1 MDTFKKNNLNMLDLL
16 DEILLII
23 FNKLN
28 TIDTLYSL
36 VDVNERFNRLVFNA
50 LHIHNLDTT
59 NMVIRSYYDRRFS
72 IDDNILS
79 KICEKILPRIYH
91 QLNELI
97 VEQNSVKHI
106 FRTGNYPQ
114 LDSLSLIDFQKE
126 ILFQYLTGNRIL
138 HHLLTQQIQHLNID
152 VSYDPNSKGS
162 KILSSIFALIL
173 FKCQRLINL
182 NICQLFCDRK
192 APIRISKF
200 PSTSC
205 TSSTLIK
212 VKVNVATFD
221 DCLYLLDGRLEHLST
236 LIIDVKKISFNF
248 SDKNKKKLPEL
259 KCFSLTPMKDTF
271 HYEDQIVPLL
281 CRMIN
286 LKELTLFLPKATKDK
301 HLIFLM
307 RLGQYDP
314 LVYTIDDVTRYA
326 FAVADILNLQP
337 AAQLYGFIIILDFT
351 NIRLQHI
358 RQFTPGRV
366 RRYVDC
372 WEKMYPVYLRQIH
385 FYNYPSIFG
394 PILHLF
400 RFFHCRNINDRMFF
414 HSRTSNDSM
423 KKSLH
428 KYIDPSL
435 LPNEYGGELDSVE
448 SEMNKSFIQW
458 TRQHNDCLIELEQC
472 GVDLKEVS

>member
-28 TIDTLYSL
+28 TIDALYSL

-50 LHIHNLDTT
+50 LHIHNLDTI

-106 FRTGNYPQ
+106 FRTGN
-114 LDSLSLIDFQKE
+114 
-126 ILFQYLTGNRIL
+126 RIL

-152 VSYDPNSKGS
+152 VSYDPKSKGS

-212 VKVNVATFD
+212 VKVNVTTFD

-236 LIIDVKKISFNF
+236 LIIDAKKISFNF

-259 KCFSLTPMKDTF
+259 KCFSLTSMKDTF

-286 LKELTLFLPKATKDK
+286 LKELTLFVSVL
-301 HLIFLM
+301 
-307 RLGQYDP
+307 
-314 LVYTIDDVTRYA
+314 
-326 FAVADILNLQP
+326 
-337 AAQLYGFIIILDFT
+337 
-351 NIRLQHI
+351 
-358 RQFTPGRV
+358 
-366 RRYVDC
+366 
-372 WEKMYPVYLRQIH
+372 
-385 FYNYPSIFG
+385 PSINTTVVNEDKN
-394 PILHLF
+394 IKVHLP
-400 RFFHCRNINDRMFF
+400 
-414 HSRTSNDSM
+414 SNED
-423 KKSLH
+423 
-428 KYIDPSL
+428 IQR
-435 LPNEYGGELDSVE
+435 
-448 SEMNKSFIQW
+448 SFIGKGYKQVSSYVHY
-458 TRQHNDCLIELEQC
+458 RREHNLFQR
-472 GVDLKEVS
+472 

>member
-286 LKELTLFLPKATKDK
+286 LKELTLFVSVL
-301 HLIFLM
+301 
-307 RLGQYDP
+307 
-314 LVYTIDDVTRYA
+314 
-326 FAVADILNLQP
+326 
-337 AAQLYGFIIILDFT
+337 
-351 NIRLQHI
+351 
-358 RQFTPGRV
+358 
-366 RRYVDC
+366 
-372 WEKMYPVYLRQIH
+372 
-385 FYNYPSIFG
+385 PSINTTVVNEDKN
-394 PILHLF
+394 IKVHLP
-400 RFFHCRNINDRMFF
+400 
-414 HSRTSNDSM
+414 SNED
-423 KKSLH
+423 
-428 KYIDPSL
+428 IQR
-435 LPNEYGGELDSVE
+435 
-448 SEMNKSFIQW
+448 SFIGKGYKQVSSYVHY
-458 TRQHNDCLIELEQC
+458 RRKHNLFQR
-472 GVDLKEVS
+472 